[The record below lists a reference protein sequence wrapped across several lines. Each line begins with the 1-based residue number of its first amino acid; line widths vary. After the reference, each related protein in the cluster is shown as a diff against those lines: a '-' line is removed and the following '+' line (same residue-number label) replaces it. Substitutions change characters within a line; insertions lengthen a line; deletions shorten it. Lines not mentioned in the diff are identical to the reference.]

1 MRSYYVL
8 MFFCLKLFKLFDPL
22 EELLHACLTE
32 LLETLRRLYH
42 RPFKRQIRFGIEL
55 ISIADDL
62 FLKRLRDIADIRWQ
76 RQMLG
81 FNLFTRDASARM
93 TLTHEGTALQLVVG
107 MPFIQR
113 AEHPCTKESVTDI
126 GLCAKTLDTGGIA
139 PDDSDIMEHRGFLE
153 KFLVK
158 LQLRMRLG
166 NLPTA
171 VSHLATMHKQ
181 YPSEFILR
189 RIKLIYDFIII
200 HIFCLLFKVYS
211 L

>member
-22 EELLHACLTE
+22 EELLHACLAE

-42 RPFKRQIRFGIEL
+42 RPFERQIRFGIEL
-55 ISIADDL
+55 IGIADDL
-62 FLKRLRDIADIRWQ
+62 FLERLRDIADIRWQ
-76 RQMLG
+76 WQVLG
-81 FNLFTRDASARM
+81 FNLFTRDTSARM

-113 AEHPCTKESVTDI
+113 TKHPCTKESMTDI
-126 GLCAKTLDTGGIA
+126 GFRAKTLDAGSIA
-139 PDDSDIMEHRGFLE
+139 PDDADIVEHRGFLE

-171 VSHLATMHKQ
+171 ISHLATMHKQ

-200 HIFCLLFKVYS
+200 HIFCLLFKVYR
-211 L
+211 